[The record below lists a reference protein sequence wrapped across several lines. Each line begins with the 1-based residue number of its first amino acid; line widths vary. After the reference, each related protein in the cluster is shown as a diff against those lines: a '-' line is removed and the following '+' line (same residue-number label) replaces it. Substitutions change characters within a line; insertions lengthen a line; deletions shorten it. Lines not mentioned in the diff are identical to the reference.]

1 MLAGAGPPQHRPCDM
16 QKYLLRRLALM
27 IPTLVG
33 LSIVVFVM
41 VRIVPGDVV
50 DLLSGEFGAV
60 SPETRAAIMEDFGLA
75 DNMVVQYINW
85 SRDMLSG
92 DLGTSLI
99 SGRSVTSELGT
110 RLPVTFELGILA
122 IIIAASFAVPIGVIS
137 AVRQNTAADYVGRSL
152 AIGFLAAPNFWIA
165 ILLIT
170 FASKWFV
177 WGVPSTS
184 YPGLMDDPIANLKFM
199 AVPASL
205 LGLGLSGSVMRYTR
219 SAVLEVMRQDYV
231 RTAHAKGLAER
242 TVITRHVLKNALIP
256 VITVI
261 GLQLPVVIGGTV
273 IIESVYSI
281 PGMGRYYI
289 TSINTLDFP
298 VIQAINLVVATFTV
312 FSILAVD
319 LLYSVLNPRIRY
331 S

>member
-1 MLAGAGPPQHRPCDM
+1 M
-16 QKYLLRRLALM
+16 QKYVLRRLALM

-33 LSIVVFVM
+33 LSIVVFIM

-50 DLLSGEFGAV
+50 DLLTGEFGAV

-85 SRDMLSG
+85 SKDMLTG

-99 SGRSVTSELGT
+99 SGRSVTSELGA
-110 RLPVTFELGILA
+110 RLPVTFELGIMA
-122 IIIAASFAVPIGVIS
+122 IIIAASFAVPIGIIS
-137 AVRQNTAADYVGRSL
+137 AVRQNTAADYIGRSL

-184 YPGLMDDPIANLKFM
+184 YPSLLDDPISNLKFM

-231 RTAHAKGLAER
+231 RTAHAKGLPER

-312 FSILAVD
+312 FSILIVD

>member
-1 MLAGAGPPQHRPCDM
+1 
-16 QKYLLRRLALM
+16 M

-33 LSIVVFVM
+33 LSIVVFTMIRV
-41 VRIVPGDVV
+41 VPGDVV
-50 DLLSGEFGAV
+50 ALIAGDYGAV
-60 SPETRAAIMEDFGLA
+60 DPETKQAILA
-75 DNMVVQYINW
+75 DLNLDGNIVSQYVRW
-85 SRDMLSG
+85 SQQIVTG
-92 DLGTSLI
+92 DLGTSII
-99 SGRSVTSELGT
+99 SGRTVTSELST
-110 RLPVTFELGILA
+110 RLPVTFELGLLA
-122 IIIAASFAVPIGVIS
+122 IIVSTIVAVPIGVIS
-137 AVRQNTAADYVGRSL
+137 AIRQNSSADYVGRSL

-170 FASKWFV
+170 AASHYFT
-177 WGVPSTS
+177 WGVPSTT
-184 YPGLMDDPIANLKFM
+184 YTRLLDDPITNVKFM
-199 AVPASL
+199 ALPAIL
-205 LGLGLSGSVMRYTR
+205 LGMGLSGSVMRYTR

-231 RTAHAKGLAER
+231 RTAHAKGLGER
-242 TVITRHVLKNALIP
+242 VVVVRHVLRNALIP

-289 TSINTLDFP
+289 DSINQLDFP

-312 FSILAVD
+312 VSILVVD
-319 LLYSVLNPRIRY
+319 MFYSVLNPRIRY

>member
-1 MLAGAGPPQHRPCDM
+1 M
-16 QKYLLRRLALM
+16 QKYVLRRLALM

-50 DLLSGEFGAV
+50 DLLTGEFGAV

-85 SRDMLSG
+85 SKDMLSG

-122 IIIAASFAVPIGVIS
+122 IIIAASFAVPIGIIS
-137 AVRQNTAADYVGRSL
+137 AVRQNTAADYIGRSL

-231 RTAHAKGLAER
+231 RTAHAKGLPER

>member
-1 MLAGAGPPQHRPCDM
+1 
-16 QKYLLRRLALM
+16 M

-33 LSIVVFVM
+33 LSMIVFVM

-50 DLLSGEFGAV
+50 ALISGEYGAV
-60 SPETRAAIMEDFGLA
+60 SEDTKQAILEDFGLA
-75 DNMVVQYINW
+75 DNIPTQYVKW
-85 SRDMLSG
+85 AGQMLRG

-99 SGRSVTSELGT
+99 SGRSVTSELGS
-110 RLPVTFELGILA
+110 RLPVTIELGILA
-122 IIIAASFAVPIGVIS
+122 IIVSSTFAIPIGIIS
-137 AVRQNTAADYVGRSL
+137 AIRQNTAADYVGRSL

-165 ILLIT
+165 IMLIT
-170 FASKWFV
+170 LASKFFL
-177 WGVPSTS
+177 WGVPSTT
-184 YPGLMDDPIANLKFM
+184 YPEFLDSPIANLKFM
-199 AVPASL
+199 AMPSIL
-205 LGLGLSGSVMRYTR
+205 LGMALSGSVMRYTR

-242 TVITRHVLKNALIP
+242 TVVVRHVLRNALVP
-256 VITVI
+256 VITVL

-289 TSINTLDFP
+289 SSINQLDFP

-312 FSILAVD
+312 FSILIVD

>member
-1 MLAGAGPPQHRPCDM
+1 
-16 QKYLLRRLALM
+16 
-27 IPTLVG
+27 
-33 LSIVVFVM
+33 
-41 VRIVPGDVV
+41 
-50 DLLSGEFGAV
+50 
-60 SPETRAAIMEDFGLA
+60 
-75 DNMVVQYINW
+75 
-85 SRDMLSG
+85 
-92 DLGTSLI
+92 
-99 SGRSVTSELGT
+99 
-110 RLPVTFELGILA
+110 
-122 IIIAASFAVPIGVIS
+122 VPIGVIS
-137 AVRQNTAADYVGRSL
+137 AIRQNSVADYAGRSV

-165 ILLIT
+165 IMLIT
-170 FASKWFV
+170 FASKFFK
-177 WGVPSTS
+177 WGVPSTT
-184 YPGLMDDPIANLKFM
+184 YPDLFDNPVANLKFM
-199 AVPASL
+199 AVPAML

-242 TVITRHVLKNALIP
+242 VVVTRHVLRNALVP

-273 IIESVYSI
+273 IIESIYSI

-289 TSINTLDFP
+289 SSINQLDFP

>member
-1 MLAGAGPPQHRPCDM
+1 M
-16 QKYLLRRLALM
+16 QKYIIRRLALM
-27 IPTLVG
+27 IPTLFG
-33 LSIVVFVM
+33 LSLIVFMM

-50 DLLSGEFGAV
+50 KLIAGDFGAV
-60 SPETRAAIMEDFGLA
+60 SPETKEALLEEFGLA
-75 DNMVVQYINW
+75 DNIPVQYWNW
-85 SRDMLSG
+85 SRQMLTG
-92 DLGTSLI
+92 DLGTSII
-99 SGRSVTSELGT
+99 SGRSVSSELSS

-122 IIIAASFAVPIGVIS
+122 IIVSSVVAVPIGVIS
-137 AVRQNTAADYVGRSL
+137 AIRQNSAADYVGRSV

-165 ILLIT
+165 IMLIT
-170 FASKWFV
+170 FASKFFK
-177 WGVPSTS
+177 WGVPSTT
-184 YPGLMDDPIANLKFM
+184 YPDLFDNPVANLKFM
-199 AVPASL
+199 AVPAML

-242 TVITRHVLKNALIP
+242 VVVTRHVLRNALVP

-273 IIESVYSI
+273 IIESIYSI

-289 TSINTLDFP
+289 SSINQLDFP

>member
-1 MLAGAGPPQHRPCDM
+1 
-16 QKYLLRRLALM
+16 M
-27 IPTLVG
+27 I
-33 LSIVVFVM
+33 VFLM

-50 DLLSGEFGAV
+50 ALIAGEYGAV
-60 SPETRAAIMEDFGLA
+60 SPETKAAILEDFGLA
-75 DNMVVQYINW
+75 DNIPIQYKNW
-85 SRDMLSG
+85 SQQMLQG

-99 SGRSVTSELGT
+99 SGRSVTGELSS
-110 RLPVTFELGILA
+110 RLPVTFELGILSIIVSAAVA
-122 IIIAASFAVPIGVIS
+122 IPIGIVS
-137 AVRQNTAADYVGRSL
+137 AIRQNTFADYAGRSL

-165 ILLIT
+165 IMLIT
-170 FASKWFV
+170 FASKYFL
-177 WGVPSTS
+177 WGVPSTT
-184 YPGLMDDPIANLKFM
+184 YPAFLDNPIANLKFM
-199 AVPASL
+199 AMPAIL

-242 TVITRHVLKNALIP
+242 TVVTRHVLRNALVP
-256 VITVI
+256 VITVL

-289 TSINTLDFP
+289 SSINQLDFP

>member
-1 MLAGAGPPQHRPCDM
+1 
-16 QKYLLRRLALM
+16 M

-33 LSIVVFVM
+33 LSIVVFTMIRV
-41 VRIVPGDVV
+41 VPGDVV
-50 DLLSGEFGAV
+50 ALIAGDYGAV
-60 SPETRAAIMEDFGLA
+60 DPETKHAILA
-75 DNMVVQYINW
+75 DLNLDGNIVSQYVRW
-85 SRDMLSG
+85 SQQIVTG
-92 DLGTSLI
+92 DLGTSII
-99 SGRSVTSELGT
+99 SGRTVTSELST
-110 RLPVTFELGILA
+110 RLPVTFELGLLA
-122 IIIAASFAVPIGVIS
+122 IIVSTIVAVPIGVIS
-137 AVRQNTAADYVGRSL
+137 AIRQNSSADYVGRSL

-170 FASKWFV
+170 AASHYFT
-177 WGVPSTS
+177 WGVPSTT
-184 YPGLMDDPIANLKFM
+184 YTRLLDDPITNVKFM
-199 AVPASL
+199 ALPAIL
-205 LGLGLSGSVMRYTR
+205 LGMGLSGSVMRYTR

-231 RTAHAKGLAER
+231 RTAHAKGLGER
-242 TVITRHVLKNALIP
+242 VVVVRHVLRNALIP

-289 TSINTLDFP
+289 DSINQLDFP

-312 FSILAVD
+312 VSILVVD
-319 LLYSVLNPRIRY
+319 MFYSVLNPRIRY

>member
-1 MLAGAGPPQHRPCDM
+1 M

-27 IPTLVG
+27 VPTLVG
-33 LSIVVFVM
+33 LSIIVFVM
-41 VRIVPGDVV
+41 IRIVPGDVV
-50 DLLSGEFGAV
+50 ALIAGDYGAV
-60 SPETRAAIMEDFGLA
+60 DPETKQAMLEDLNLTGNILT
-75 DNMVVQYINW
+75 QYLNW
-85 SRDMLSG
+85 SRDMISG
-92 DLGTSLI
+92 DLGTSII
-99 SGRSVTSELGT
+99 SGRTVTSELGS
-110 RLPVTFELGILA
+110 RLPVTFELGLLA
-122 IIIAASFAVPIGVIS
+122 IFVSTIFAVPIGVIS
-137 AVRQNTAADYVGRSL
+137 AIRQNTSADYIGRSV

-170 FASKWFV
+170 AASHYFT
-177 WGVPSTS
+177 WGVPSTT
-184 YPGLMDDPIANLKFM
+184 YTRLVEDPITNLKFM
-199 AVPASL
+199 MVPAIL
-205 LGLGLSGSVMRYTR
+205 LGMGLSGSVMRYTR

-242 TVITRHVLKNALIP
+242 VVVTRHVLKNALIP

-289 TSINTLDFP
+289 SSINQLDFP
-298 VIQAINLVVATFTV
+298 VIQAINLVVASFTV
-312 FSILAVD
+312 FSILGVD

>member
-1 MLAGAGPPQHRPCDM
+1 M
-16 QKYLLRRLALM
+16 QKYVLRRLALM

-33 LSIVVFVM
+33 LSIIVFIM
-41 VRIVPGDVV
+41 VRIVPGDIVK
-50 DLLSGEFGAV
+50 LIAGEYGAV
-60 SPETRAAIMEDFGLA
+60 SPETRDAILKDFGLA
-75 DNMVVQYINW
+75 DNIPIQYKNW
-85 SRDMLSG
+85 AQQMMQG

-99 SGRSVTSELGT
+99 SGRSVTSELSS
-110 RLPVTFELGILA
+110 RLPVTFELGILSILVSAAVA
-122 IIIAASFAVPIGVIS
+122 IPIGIIS
-137 AVRQNTAADYVGRSL
+137 AIRQNTLADYVGRSV

-165 ILLIT
+165 IMLIT
-170 FASKWFV
+170 FASKYFL
-177 WGVPSTS
+177 WGVPSTT
-184 YPGLMDDPIANLKFM
+184 YPPLLEDPIANLKFM
-199 AVPASL
+199 AMPAIL
-205 LGLGLSGSVMRYTR
+205 LGLGLAGSVMRYTR

-231 RTAHAKGLAER
+231 RTAHAKGLTER
-242 TVITRHVLKNALIP
+242 TVVIRHVLRNALVP
-256 VITVI
+256 VITVL

-289 TSINTLDFP
+289 SSINQLDFP

>member
-1 MLAGAGPPQHRPCDM
+1 M
-16 QKYLLRRLALM
+16 QKYVLRRLALM

-33 LSIVVFVM
+33 LSMIVFLM

-50 DLLSGEFGAV
+50 ALIAGEYGAV
-60 SPETRAAIMEDFGLA
+60 SPETKAAILEDFGLA
-75 DNMVVQYINW
+75 DNIPIQYKNW
-85 SRDMLSG
+85 LQQMLQG

-99 SGRSVTSELGT
+99 SGRSVTGELSS
-110 RLPVTFELGILA
+110 RLPVTFELGILSIIVSAAVA
-122 IIIAASFAVPIGVIS
+122 IPIGIVS
-137 AVRQNTAADYVGRSL
+137 AIRQNTFADYAGRSL

-165 ILLIT
+165 IMLIT
-170 FASKWFV
+170 FASKYFL
-177 WGVPSTS
+177 WGVPSTT
-184 YPGLMDDPIANLKFM
+184 YPAFLDNPIANLKFM
-199 AVPASL
+199 AMPAIL

-242 TVITRHVLKNALIP
+242 TVVTRHVLRNALVP
-256 VITVI
+256 VITVL

-289 TSINTLDFP
+289 SSINQLDFP

>member
-1 MLAGAGPPQHRPCDM
+1 M
-16 QKYLLRRLALM
+16 QKYVLRRLALM

-33 LSIVVFVM
+33 LSIVVFTM

-50 DLLSGEFGAV
+50 ALIAGEFGAV
-60 SPETRAAIMEDFGLA
+60 SPETKQAILEDFGLA
-75 DNMVVQYINW
+75 DNWVVQYLNW

-92 DLGTSLI
+92 DLGTSII
-99 SGRSVTSELGT
+99 SGRSVVSELSD
-110 RLPVTFELGILA
+110 RLPVTFELGIMA
-122 IIIAASFAVPIGVIS
+122 IFIASLVAIPIGVVS
-137 AVRQNTAADYVGRSL
+137 AIRQDTAADYLGRSL

-170 FASKWFV
+170 FASKYFV
-177 WGVPSTS
+177 WGVPSTQ
-184 YPGLMDDPIANLKFM
+184 YPSLFDDPIANLKFM
-199 AVPASL
+199 FMPATL

-242 TVITRHVLKNALIP
+242 TVVTRHVLKNALIP

-289 TSINTLDFP
+289 SSINQLDFP

-312 FSILAVD
+312 FSILGVD

>member
-1 MLAGAGPPQHRPCDM
+1 M
-16 QKYLLRRLALM
+16 QKYVIRRLALM

-33 LSIVVFVM
+33 LSMIVFTM
-41 VRIVPGDVV
+41 IRIVPGDVIALIAG
-50 DLLSGEFGAV
+50 DYGAV
-60 SPETRAAIMEDFGLA
+60 DEATKQAMLEDLGLHGNIA
-75 DNMVVQYINW
+75 TQYIRW

-92 DLGTSLI
+92 DLGTSII
-99 SGRSVTSELGT
+99 SGRSVTSELRS
-110 RLPVTFELGILA
+110 RLPVTFELGA
-122 IIIAASFAVPIGVIS
+122 IAIFVSTLFAVPVGVIS
-137 AVRQNTAADYVGRSL
+137 AIRQNTWSDYTGRSL

-165 ILLIT
+165 IMLIT
-170 FASKWFV
+170 LASHYFT

-184 YPGLMDDPIANLKFM
+184 YTRFFVDPVTNLKFM
-199 AVPASL
+199 MVPSIL
-205 LGLGLSGSVMRYTR
+205 LGFGLSGSVMRYTR

-231 RTAHAKGLAER
+231 RTAHAKGLSQR
-242 TVITRHVLKNALIP
+242 VVVVRHVLKNALIP
-256 VITVI
+256 VVTVV

-289 TSINTLDFP
+289 SSINQLDFP

-312 FSILAVD
+312 FSILGVD

>member
-1 MLAGAGPPQHRPCDM
+1 M
-16 QKYLLRRLALM
+16 QKYVLRRLALM
-27 IPTLVG
+27 VPTLVG
-33 LSIVVFVM
+33 LSIVVFTM

-50 DLLSGEFGAV
+50 ALISGEFGAV
-60 SPETRAAIMEDFGLA
+60 SPETKEAILEDFGLA
-75 DNMVVQYINW
+75 DNMVVQYLNW
-85 SRDMLSG
+85 SQDMLSG
-92 DLGTSLI
+92 DLGTSII
-99 SGRSVTSELGT
+99 SGRSVVSELSD

-122 IIIAASFAVPIGVIS
+122 IIIASAVAVPIGVIS
-137 AVRQNTAADYVGRSL
+137 AIRQDTAADYMGRSL

-184 YPGLMDDPIANLKFM
+184 YPSLFDDPIANLKFM
-199 AVPASL
+199 AMPASL

-242 TVITRHVLKNALIP
+242 TVVTRHVLKNALIP

-289 TSINTLDFP
+289 SSINQLDFP

>member
-1 MLAGAGPPQHRPCDM
+1 M
-16 QKYLLRRLALM
+16 QKYIIRRLALM

-33 LSIVVFVM
+33 LSMIVFLM

-50 DLLSGEFGAV
+50 SLIAGDFGAV
-60 SPETRAAIMEDFGLA
+60 SPETKQALLKEFGLA
-75 DNMVVQYINW
+75 DNIPVQYWNW
-85 SRDMLSG
+85 SRQMLTG
-92 DLGTSLI
+92 DLGTSII
-99 SGRSVTSELGT
+99 SGRSVTNELSS

-122 IIIAASFAVPIGVIS
+122 IIVSSIVAVPIGVIS
-137 AVRQNTAADYVGRSL
+137 AIRQNSVADYAGRSV

-165 ILLIT
+165 IMLIT
-170 FASKWFV
+170 FASKFFK
-177 WGVPSTS
+177 WGVPSTT
-184 YPGLMDDPIANLKFM
+184 YPDLFDNPVANLKFM
-199 AVPASL
+199 AVPAML

-242 TVITRHVLKNALIP
+242 VVVTRHVLRNALVP

-273 IIESVYSI
+273 IIESIYSI

-289 TSINTLDFP
+289 SSINQLDFP

>member
-1 MLAGAGPPQHRPCDM
+1 M
-16 QKYLLRRLALM
+16 QKYVLRRLALM

-50 DLLSGEFGAV
+50 DLLTGEFGAV

-85 SRDMLSG
+85 SKDMLSG

-122 IIIAASFAVPIGVIS
+122 IVIAASFAVPIGIIS
-137 AVRQNTAADYVGRSL
+137 AVRQNTAADYIGRSL

-231 RTAHAKGLAER
+231 RTAHAKGLPER

>member
-1 MLAGAGPPQHRPCDM
+1 M
-16 QKYLLRRLALM
+16 QKYVIRRLALM

-33 LSIVVFVM
+33 LSMIVFVM

-50 DLLSGEFGAV
+50 ALISGEYGAV
-60 SPETRAAIMEDFGLA
+60 SEDTKQAILEDFGLA
-75 DNMVVQYINW
+75 DNIPTQYVKW
-85 SRDMLSG
+85 AGQMLRG

-99 SGRSVTSELGT
+99 SGRSVTSELGS
-110 RLPVTFELGILA
+110 RLPVTIELGILA
-122 IIIAASFAVPIGVIS
+122 IIVSSTFAIPIGIIS
-137 AVRQNTAADYVGRSL
+137 AIRQNTAADYVGRSL

-165 ILLIT
+165 IMLIT
-170 FASKWFV
+170 LASKFFL
-177 WGVPSTS
+177 WGVPSTT
-184 YPGLMDDPIANLKFM
+184 YPEFLDSPIANLKFM
-199 AVPASL
+199 AMPSIL
-205 LGLGLSGSVMRYTR
+205 LGMALSGSVMRYTR

-242 TVITRHVLKNALIP
+242 TVVVRHVLRNALVP
-256 VITVI
+256 VITVL

-289 TSINTLDFP
+289 SSINQLDFP

-312 FSILAVD
+312 FSILIVD

>member
-1 MLAGAGPPQHRPCDM
+1 
-16 QKYLLRRLALM
+16 M
-27 IPTLVG
+27 I
-33 LSIVVFVM
+33 
-41 VRIVPGDVV
+41 
-50 DLLSGEFGAV
+50 
-60 SPETRAAIMEDFGLA
+60 
-75 DNMVVQYINW
+75 
-85 SRDMLSG
+85 SG
-92 DLGTSLI
+92 DLGTSII
-99 SGRSVTSELGT
+99 SGRTVTSELGS
-110 RLPVTFELGILA
+110 RLPVTFELGLLA
-122 IIIAASFAVPIGVIS
+122 IFVSTIFAVPVGVIS
-137 AVRQNTAADYVGRSL
+137 AIRQNTRADYIGRSL

-170 FASKWFV
+170 AASHYFT
-177 WGVPSTS
+177 WGVPSTT
-184 YPGLMDDPIANLKFM
+184 YTRLVEDPITNLKFM
-199 AVPASL
+199 MVPAIL
-205 LGLGLSGSVMRYTR
+205 LGMGLSGSVMRYTR

-231 RTAHAKGLAER
+231 RTAHAKGLGER

-289 TSINTLDFP
+289 ASINQLDFP
-298 VIQAINLVVATFTV
+298 VIQAINLVVASFTV
-312 FSILAVD
+312 FSILFVD

>member
-1 MLAGAGPPQHRPCDM
+1 
-16 QKYLLRRLALM
+16 M
-27 IPTLVG
+27 I
-33 LSIVVFVM
+33 VFLM

-50 DLLSGEFGAV
+50 ALIAGEYGAV
-60 SPETRAAIMEDFGLA
+60 SPETKAAILEDFGLA
-75 DNMVVQYINW
+75 DNIPIQYKNW
-85 SRDMLSG
+85 LQQMLQG

-99 SGRSVTSELGT
+99 SGRSVTGELSS
-110 RLPVTFELGILA
+110 RLPVTFELGILSIIVSAAVA
-122 IIIAASFAVPIGVIS
+122 IPIGIVS
-137 AVRQNTAADYVGRSL
+137 AIRQNTFADYAGRSL

-165 ILLIT
+165 IMLIT
-170 FASKWFV
+170 FASKYFL
-177 WGVPSTS
+177 WGVPSTT
-184 YPGLMDDPIANLKFM
+184 YPAFLDNPIANLKFM
-199 AVPASL
+199 AMPAIL

-242 TVITRHVLKNALIP
+242 TVVTRHVLRNALVP
-256 VITVI
+256 VITVL

-289 TSINTLDFP
+289 SSINQLDFP

>member
-1 MLAGAGPPQHRPCDM
+1 M
-16 QKYLLRRLALM
+16 QKYVLRRLALM

-50 DLLSGEFGAV
+50 DLLTGEFGAV

-75 DNMVVQYINW
+75 DNMVIQYINW
-85 SRDMLSG
+85 SKDMLSG

-122 IIIAASFAVPIGVIS
+122 IIIAAAFAVPIGVIS
-137 AVRQNTAADYVGRSL
+137 AVRQDTAADYVGRSL

>member
-1 MLAGAGPPQHRPCDM
+1 M
-16 QKYLLRRLALM
+16 QKYVLRRLALM

-33 LSIVVFVM
+33 LSMIVFLM

-50 DLLSGEFGAV
+50 ALIAGEYGAV
-60 SPETRAAIMEDFGLA
+60 SPETKAAILEDFGLA
-75 DNMVVQYINW
+75 DNIPIQYKNW
-85 SRDMLSG
+85 SQQMLQG

-99 SGRSVTSELGT
+99 SGRSVTGELSS
-110 RLPVTFELGILA
+110 RLPVTFELGILSIIVSAAVA
-122 IIIAASFAVPIGVIS
+122 IPIGIVS
-137 AVRQNTAADYVGRSL
+137 AIRQNTFADYAGRSL

-165 ILLIT
+165 IMLIT
-170 FASKWFV
+170 FASKYFL
-177 WGVPSTS
+177 WGVPSTT
-184 YPGLMDDPIANLKFM
+184 YPAFLDNPIANLKFM
-199 AVPASL
+199 AMPAIL

-242 TVITRHVLKNALIP
+242 TVVTRHVLRNALVP
-256 VITVI
+256 VITVL

-289 TSINTLDFP
+289 SSINQLDFP

>member
-1 MLAGAGPPQHRPCDM
+1 M
-16 QKYLLRRLALM
+16 QKYVLRRLALM

-33 LSIVVFVM
+33 LSIVVFTM

-50 DLLSGEFGAV
+50 ALIAGEFGAV
-60 SPETRAAIMEDFGLA
+60 SPETKQAILEDFGLA
-75 DNMVVQYINW
+75 DNIAVQYLNW

-92 DLGTSLI
+92 DLGTSII
-99 SGRSVTSELGT
+99 SGRSVVSELSD

-122 IIIAASFAVPIGVIS
+122 IIIASAVAVPIGVVS
-137 AVRQNTAADYVGRSL
+137 AIRQNTTADYVGRSL

-170 FASKWFV
+170 FASKWFI
-177 WGVPSTS
+177 WGVPSTT
-184 YPGLMDDPIANLKFM
+184 YPSLFSDPVSNLKFM

-242 TVITRHVLKNALIP
+242 TVVTRHVLKNALIP

-289 TSINTLDFP
+289 SSINQLDFP

>member
-1 MLAGAGPPQHRPCDM
+1 
-16 QKYLLRRLALM
+16 M

-33 LSIVVFVM
+33 LSMIVFLM

-50 DLLSGEFGAV
+50 ALIAGEYGAV
-60 SPETRAAIMEDFGLA
+60 SPETKAAILEDFGLA
-75 DNMVVQYINW
+75 DNIPIQYKNW
-85 SRDMLSG
+85 LQQMLQG

-99 SGRSVTSELGT
+99 SGRSVTGELSS
-110 RLPVTFELGILA
+110 RLPVTFELGILSIIVSAAVA
-122 IIIAASFAVPIGVIS
+122 IPIGIVS
-137 AVRQNTAADYVGRSL
+137 AIRQNTFADYAGRSL

-165 ILLIT
+165 IMLIT
-170 FASKWFV
+170 FASKYFL
-177 WGVPSTS
+177 WGVPSTT
-184 YPGLMDDPIANLKFM
+184 YPAFLDNPIANLKFM
-199 AVPASL
+199 AMPAIL

-242 TVITRHVLKNALIP
+242 TVVTRHVLRNALVP
-256 VITVI
+256 VITVL

-289 TSINTLDFP
+289 SSINQLDFP